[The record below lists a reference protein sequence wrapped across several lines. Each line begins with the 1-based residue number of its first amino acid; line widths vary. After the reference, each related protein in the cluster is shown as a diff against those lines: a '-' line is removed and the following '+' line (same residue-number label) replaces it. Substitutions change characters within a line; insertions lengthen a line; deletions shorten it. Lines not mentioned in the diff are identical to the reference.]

1 MALRLQLTAL
11 DDPQARVFRYEFDA
25 ERAHITLGRRG
36 GVDVLLPHPKV
47 SLLHARIER
56 RGQDY
61 FLIDDGSQA
70 GTRLNGS
77 PVANG
82 ERVPLRDGDRVG
94 IGDFS
99 LIVGLAERKAEWP
112 AESSGSLARHMA
124 RDLLERL
131 GPGGSQPSL
140 TVLDGPQTGVV
151 LTLGE
156 VGRTFMLGRAGRGD
170 LRLDDVDLWREH
182 AAIVRD
188 DDGVTIRD
196 LGAAPALAVNGER
209 VAGARRL
216 SDGDTITLGGSN
228 LRYTD
233 PAEHYL
239 KQLDEADAAAQPAD
253 STRGTGKAAAISDA
267 PTRPGERGRPERL
280 LAALGISIALLGA
293 AALVYVF
300 LW

>member
-1 MALRLQLTAL
+1 MALRLQVTAL

-25 ERAHITLGRRG
+25 ELAHITLGRRG

-47 SLLHARIER
+47 SLVHARIER

-61 FLIDDGSQA
+61 FIVDEGSQA

-77 PVANG
+77 AVSGG
-82 ERVPLRDGDRVG
+82 ERVPLRDGDRIG
-94 IGDFS
+94 IGEFS
-99 LIVGLAERKAEWP
+99 LIVGLADRKGEWP

-151 LTLGE
+151 LTLDE

-182 AAIVRD
+182 AALVRD

-216 SDGDTITLGGSN
+216 ADGDTVTLGEST
-228 LRYTD
+228 LRFSD

-239 KQLDEADAAAQPAD
+239 EQLDDADAAELPGTD
-253 STRGTGKAAAISDA
+253 SAGLRTGKSASLPEAA
-267 PTRPGERGRPERL
+267 ERGRPEVL
-280 LAALGISIALLGA
+280 LAIVGGTVALLGA
-293 AALVYVF
+293 GALVYVF

>member
-1 MALRLQLTAL
+1 VALRLQVTAL

-25 ERAHITLGRRG
+25 DLAHITLGRRG
-36 GVDVLLPHPKV
+36 GVDVLLPHPRV
-47 SLLHARIER
+47 SLVHARIER

-61 FLIDDGSQA
+61 FLVDDASQA

-77 PVANG
+77 PVSSG
-82 ERVPLRDGDRVG
+82 ERVPLRDGDRIG

-99 LIVGLAERKAEWP
+99 VIVGLAERKGEWP

-170 LRLDDVDLWREH
+170 LRLDDIDVWREH
-182 AAIVRD
+182 AALVRD

-196 LGAAPALAVNGER
+196 LGSAPALKVNGER
-209 VAGARRL
+209 IAGARRL
-216 SDGDTITLGGSN
+216 TDGDTITLGDSN
-228 LRYTD
+228 LRFSD

-239 KQLDEADAAAQPAD
+239 KQLDEADAAEGPG
-253 STRGTGKAAAISDA
+253 SSPGRRTGKAPAIPDA
-267 PTRPGERGRPERL
+267 PPPERGRPEVV
-280 LAALGISIALLGA
+280 LAIVGGTIAFAGAVALI
-293 AALVYVF
+293 YVF